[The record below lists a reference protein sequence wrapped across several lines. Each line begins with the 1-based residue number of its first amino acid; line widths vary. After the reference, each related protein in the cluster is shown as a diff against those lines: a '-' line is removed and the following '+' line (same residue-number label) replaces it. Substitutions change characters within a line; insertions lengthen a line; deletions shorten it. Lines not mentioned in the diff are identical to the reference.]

1 MLESDKAGILD
12 SLLDVFGLATGGA
25 FAFSCSIAIGFEI
38 SVLELKFS
46 LLLVFTSLLVLFS
59 FFGTSAIE

>member
-1 MLESDKAGILD
+1 MLESDKAGIFD
-12 SLLDVFGLATGGA
+12 SPLDVFVLATRGV
-25 FAFSCSIAIGFEI
+25 FDFSCSIAIGFEI